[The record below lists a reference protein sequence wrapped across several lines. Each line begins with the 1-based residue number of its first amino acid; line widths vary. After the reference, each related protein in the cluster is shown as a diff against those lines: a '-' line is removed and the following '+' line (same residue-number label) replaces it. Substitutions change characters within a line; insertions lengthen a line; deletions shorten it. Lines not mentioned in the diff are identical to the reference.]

1 MYPLRNTPPPQDA
14 IITLHRTMCF
24 GTCPVYRITIYGTG
38 EVVYQGY
45 YFVRVKGPR
54 TAYISQGQV
63 RALVEEF
70 AELDF
75 FDLEDSY
82 IVPATDLPSTI
93 LSLSVDGRSKTVDVY
108 GGGAPPEFYDLVK
121 AIEDAVTVHRWA
133 GD

>member
-1 MYPLRNTPPPQDA
+1 MTKRHREIKAPQVKGATKLRALLLLAFIIVVSASMYPLRNTPLPQDA

-63 RALVEEF
+63 RAG
-70 AELDF
+70 
-75 FDLEDSY
+75 
-82 IVPATDLPSTI
+82 
-93 LSLSVDGRSKTVDVY
+93 GRVCGT
-108 GGGAPPEFYDLVK
+108 
-121 AIEDAVTVHRWA
+121 
-133 GD
+133 